1 MKLDKGTKTI
11 LWIIGTVAT
20 LGIVAGASLYYY
32 RRKNPKEAEAVEVE
46 KDASGQPSL
55 DSTDVK
61 IVEFSTDIPQGKDE
75 IKAFQTWVNTIKKPT
90 PLLKVDG
97 VWGVKSQAKWD
108 EFGKAYGKRNRTIGG
123 AGSGFTYNA
132 PLYAKENL
140 VNVYSY
146 PSTEA
151 KYLLGYAKKSAKFFA
166 RFYTDSSVGGWIKV
180 KVMYNELSGGK
191 LVAKVAYVQTKD
203 VTTVAP

>member
-1 MKLDKGTKTI
+1 MEKKTKMLLLVVLGI
-11 LWIIGTVAT
+11 AT
-20 LGIVAGASLYYY
+20 LGIGAGTALYFY
-32 RRKNPKEAEAVEVE
+32 RRKHPKEAEAVEVE
-46 KDASGQPSL
+46 KDSSGEPSL

-61 IVEFSTDIPQGKDE
+61 TVEFSTDIPQGSDE
-75 IKAFQTWVNTIKKPT
+75 IKSFQTWVNTVHKPT

-97 VWGVKSQAKWD
+97 IWGSKSQAKWD
-108 EFGKAYGKRNRTIGG
+108 EFGKAYGRRNRTIGG

-166 RFYTDSSVGGWIKV
+166 RFYADANTVGWIKA

-191 LVAKVAYVQTKD
+191 LVAKIAYVQLKD